1 MFRTLQRLL
10 FPVLNALGPLLIIL
24 AIAHLIPVYIA
35 YREEE
40 NVFLEFAYSGS
51 ISFVCGLFFLL
62 TTKRFR
68 RELEPRDGFLLV
80 TLSWLSA
87 SLVGTMPLAFLL
99 PEIPYYRIFF
109 EAVSCLTTTGAT
121 ALTNLG
127 DLPLSLNYWR
137 CLLSWLGGMGIIVL
151 AVAILPL
158 LGVGGAQLF
167 KVEHSNLFKDD
178 RLTPRIADTAKA
190 LWSIYILASVACAAA
205 YHWAGMKW
213 DDAIM
218 FMFTTMSLSGISPYD
233 QSIGYF
239 NSPAIEMVAMA
250 FIVFS
255 GFNFSLHFTAW
266 RQRSISRYF
275 TDIEAR
281 AWILILLIGVV
292 IVFTVLSL
300 QQVYPSW
307 EITLRHSV
315 FNVVSLFSTTGYTT
329 VNYDLWPSSLGFL
342 LLITSVFASCSGSTG
357 GGVKMIRVL
366 IFVKQAFMCMNTL
379 LRPRDYLPLRLGKHT
394 ISTSL
399 AANVSAF
406 FALHICV
413 VFLSTLVIMFSGVG
427 LTEALSTVIACIA
440 NTGPGLGAVGPAG
453 NYAACNPVH
462 LWVGSFCMF
471 VGRLEL
477 FTVFVLFTRSFWR
490 S

>member
-1 MFRTLQRLL
+1 MLRTLQRLL
-10 FPVLNALGPLLIIL
+10 FPVLYALGPLLMIL
-24 AIAHLIPVYIA
+24 AVAQLLPLGIA
-35 YREEE
+35 YRDGEQ
-40 NVFLEFAYSGS
+40 VLQEFSTSAL
-51 ISFVCGLFFLL
+51 ISFAIGLFFFFS
-62 TTKRFR
+62 TKRFK

-87 SLVGTMPLAFLL
+87 ALVGSIPLYLLL
-99 PEIPYYRIFF
+99 PDVAYERIFF

-121 ALTNLG
+121 ALTNLS

-167 KVEHSNLFKDD
+167 KVENSNLFKDD

-190 LWSIYILASVACAAA
+190 LYVIYILASVACVAA
-205 YHWAGMKW
+205 YHWAGMNW

-218 FMFTTMSLSGISPYD
+218 FMFTTMSLSGIAPYD

-239 NSPAIEMVAMA
+239 NSPAIEMVAVV
-250 FIVFS
+250 FIIFS

-266 RQRSISRYF
+266 RQRSISTYF

-281 AWILILLIGVV
+281 SWLLVLLIGVL
-292 IVFTVLSL
+292 IVFSMLSVNH
-300 QQVYPSW
+300 VYPTW
-307 EITLRHSV
+307 DITLRHAL
-315 FNVVSLFSTTGYTT
+315 FNVASLFSTTGYTT
-329 VNYDLWPSSLGFL
+329 VDYELWPSSLGFL
-342 LLITSVFASCSGSTG
+342 LLMGSLFASCSGSTG
-357 GGVKMIRVL
+357 GGVKMIRLL
-366 IFVKQAFMCMNTL
+366 IFVKQALLCLHTL

-394 ISTSL
+394 ISENL

-406 FALHICV
+406 FALHASIVIIC
-413 VFLSTLVIMFSGVG
+413 TLLIMSSGVG
-427 LTEALSTVIACIA
+427 LTESLSTAIACIT
-440 NTGPGLGAVGPAG
+440 NTGPGLGSVGPAG
-453 NYAACNPVH
+453 NYAACNPIH
-462 LWVGSFCMF
+462 LWIGSFCMF

-477 FTVFVLFTRSFWR
+477 FTVFVIFTRSFWR